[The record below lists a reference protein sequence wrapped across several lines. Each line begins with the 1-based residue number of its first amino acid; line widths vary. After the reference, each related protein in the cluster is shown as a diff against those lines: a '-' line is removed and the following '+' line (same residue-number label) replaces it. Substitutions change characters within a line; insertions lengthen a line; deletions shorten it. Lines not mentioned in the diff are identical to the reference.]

1 MVGQAAVGGRDWKR
15 STPGVRRTRVADAAA
30 QPVSEKYE
38 DIVARLARVVERLE
52 GGGLSLE
59 ESIAAFEEGIRLARA
74 GARKLEE
81 AERKV
86 EVLLE
91 GDRTAPFTEQKWI
104 GSAFRASERTWRGGR
119 RSSSSTTTARPARC
133 SRWLSSWRA
142 T

>member
-1 MVGQAAVGGRDWKR
+1 MVAQAAVGGRDWKR
-15 STPGVRRTRVADAAA
+15 STLDARRTRVADAAV

-74 GARKLEE
+74 GATKLEE

-91 GDRTAPFTEQKWI
+91 GDRTAPF
-104 GSAFRASERTWRGGR
+104 
-119 RSSSSTTTARPARC
+119 STQEK
-133 SRWLSSWRA
+133 
-142 T
+142 

>member
-1 MVGQAAVGGRDWKR
+1 
-15 STPGVRRTRVADAAA
+15 VADAIA

-38 DIVARLARVVERLE
+38 EIVSRLSKVVERLE

-74 GARKLEE
+74 GAAKLEE

-91 GDRTAPFTEQKWI
+91 GDRTAPFSGQEK
-104 GSAFRASERTWRGGR
+104 
-119 RSSSSTTTARPARC
+119 
-133 SRWLSSWRA
+133 
-142 T
+142 

>member
-1 MVGQAAVGGRDWKR
+1 M
-15 STPGVRRTRVADAAA
+15 ADASV

-74 GARKLEE
+74 GAARLEE

-91 GDRTAPFTEQKWI
+91 GDRTAPFSPQEK
-104 GSAFRASERTWRGGR
+104 
-119 RSSSSTTTARPARC
+119 
-133 SRWLSSWRA
+133 
-142 T
+142 

>member
-1 MVGQAAVGGRDWKR
+1 
-15 STPGVRRTRVADAAA
+15 VADAAV

-74 GARKLEE
+74 GATKLEE

-91 GDRTAPFTEQKWI
+91 GDRTAPF
-104 GSAFRASERTWRGGR
+104 
-119 RSSSSTTTARPARC
+119 STQEK
-133 SRWLSSWRA
+133 
-142 T
+142 

>member
-1 MVGQAAVGGRDWKR
+1 MDA
-15 STPGVRRTRVADAAA
+15 RRTRVADAAV

-74 GARKLEE
+74 GATKLEE

-91 GDRTAPFTEQKWI
+91 GDRTAPF
-104 GSAFRASERTWRGGR
+104 
-119 RSSSSTTTARPARC
+119 STQEK
-133 SRWLSSWRA
+133 
-142 T
+142 